1 METLTC
7 FSFTCSASPEEI
19 QKLLKYSNKIL
30 LPPSMLHK
38 INERDDIE
46 FPLFFKVINPICD
59 FGRVCAVH
67 EFTSTE
73 GLIIMP
79 YYIME
84 ELGIQEGSDVNIDYV
99 NPPKGSYLKIRP
111 HKTEFIN
118 LKDPKAVLE
127 HIMSKDYPVITEGET
142 IVIDYKDIGKRFR
155 LDIVKTEPSEII
167 KTIDTDLN
175 LDFDTPLDYVEPPK
189 VDISRVNNSVGETKT
204 TNLNNQNVK
213 ISPNRA
219 NKLNN
224 FKKTDGFVPFSGK
237 GYVLGSK

>member
-7 FSFTCSASPEEI
+7 FSFTCSASPEET

-38 INERDDIE
+38 INERDDVE
-46 FPLFFKVINPICD
+46 FPLIFKVINPICD

-84 ELGIQEGSDVNIDYV
+84 ELGIQEGSEINIDYV

-111 HKTEFIN
+111 HKTAFTE
-118 LKDPKAVLE
+118 LHDPKTVLE
-127 HIMSKDYPVITEGET
+127 HIMSKDYPVITQGET
-142 IVIDYKDIGKRFR
+142 IVIDYRVIEMGSPTFLDVLSHETIHVAQSCFSGSRNKFPKRIGLPLEYSK
-155 LDIVKTEPSEII
+155 
-167 KTIDTDLN
+167 DLN
-175 LDFDTPLDYVEPPK
+175 LNLSHNLYSNKPEEVMYLEREAFTYSKVEG
-189 VDISRVNNSVGETKT
+189 VAI
-204 TNLNNQNVK
+204 
-213 ISPNRA
+213 
-219 NKLNN
+219 KLFNN
-224 FKKTDGFVPFSGK
+224 FCG
-237 GYVLGSK
+237 

>member
-1 METLTC
+1 METLIC
-7 FSFTCSASPEEI
+7 FSFTCSASPDEI

-30 LPPSMLHK
+30 LPPSILHK
-38 INERDDIE
+38 INERDDVE

-59 FGRVCAVH
+59 YGRVCAVH

-84 ELGIQEGSDVNIDYV
+84 ELGIQEGSEVNIDYV

-111 HKTEFIN
+111 HQTAFTKLN
-118 LKDPKAVLE
+118 DPKTVLE
-127 HIMSKDYPVITEGET
+127 HIMSKDYPVITQGET

-155 LDIVKTEPSEII
+155 IDIVETKPAEII
-167 KTIDTDLN
+167 KIIDTDLN

-189 VDISRVNNSVGETKT
+189 IEPPKVNNFVRENKSSSRNTK
-204 TNLNNQNVK
+204 L
-213 ISPNRA
+213 A
-219 NKLNN
+219 G
-224 FKKTDGFVPFSGK
+224 FKKTTGFVPFSGK
-237 GYVLGSK
+237 GNVLGSK